1 MLFEPASLLDEAH
14 KGSDSSSRA
23 NHNDWVGG
31 FEGQTKLRLAD
42 VHRNGGF
49 VAIVSDQFILQ
60 PVCGHSFVSASSVG
74 LVLHHHCTD
83 VDTVGVNLEQK
94 RVILSSTKCFKGS
107 LEKIKNK
114 NLQQGF
120 PSQMSPNIFLF
131 EKKTAFQTDY
141 KLIY

>member
-94 RVILSSTKCFKGS
+94 RVILSSTKCFKGR
-107 LEKIKNK
+107 LEKKK
-114 NLQQGF
+114 STTGF
-120 PSQMSPNIFLF
+120 SKSDEPQHL
-131 EKKTAFQTDY
+131 
-141 KLIY
+141 LV